1 MKTTPTQPLATAV
14 HTLLLTSI
22 CMFSSATSSNTI
34 ANDNPDQ
41 CSYRDAS
48 TNDGWGYNATT
59 GESCAPLSFNDQP
72 AGTSCS
78 YAYAQQN
85 QGWGYDESTGLSCPP
100 LASDDTGSAV
110 ADAVSGTRLVVQFR
124 GTGTAQSRTFDTTG
138 DGIPDTTAPCFDAPI
153 FNPATGLQIGTGSDC
168 LDVISDDNG
177 NIRLTGTGFFTLD
190 SGDTLVVQG
199 NTTVR
204 PVLQPTTRDG
214 INFTHITGANGD
226 DGILFGTGAFTDAT
240 GGVRLSGQVDMS
252 RLTSDNQIF
261 FDCLFVIAF
270 D

>member
-1 MKTTPTQPLATAV
+1 MKTTRTQPLATAV
-14 HTLLLTSI
+14 HTVLLASI
-22 CMFSSATSSNTI
+22 CMFSSFTSSNAI
-34 ANDNPDQ
+34 ANDGADQ
-41 CSYRDAS
+41 CTYRDAA
-48 TNDGWGYNATT
+48 TNDGWGYNAST
-59 GESCAPLSFNDQP
+59 GESCAPLPIDDQP
-72 AGTSCS
+72 AAQNCS

-85 QGWGYDESTGLSCPP
+85 QGWGFDETTGLSCPP
-100 LASDDTGSAV
+100 LAADDSTSSMPDGI
-110 ADAVSGTRLVVQFR
+110 SGTRLVVQFK
-124 GTGTAQSRTFDTTG
+124 GPGTAEPRTFDTTG

-177 NIRLTGTGFFTLD
+177 NLRLTGTGFFTLD

-204 PVLQPTTRDG
+204 PVLQPTMRDG

-226 DGILFGTGAFTDAT
+226 DGVLYGTGAFDGAT

-270 D
+270 N

>member
-1 MKTTPTQPLATAV
+1 MKTTYIKPLLTAV
-14 HTLLLTSI
+14 HALVLTSI
-22 CMFSSATSSNTI
+22 GIGSTVIPSQTI
-34 ANDNPDQ
+34 ASDNPDQ
-41 CSYRDAS
+41 CSYRDAAA
-48 TNDGWGYNATT
+48 NDGWGYNAAT
-59 GESCAPLSFNDQP
+59 GESCTPLAAGNQP
-72 AGTSCS
+72 AGNNCS

-85 QGWGYDESTGLSCPP
+85 QGWGYDETTGLSCPP
-100 LASDDTGSAV
+100 LASDDTLSSIPDG
-110 ADAVSGTRLVVQFR
+110 VSGTRLVVQFK
-124 GTGTAQSRTFDTTG
+124 GLGTAQIRTFDTTG

-153 FNPATGLQIGTGSDC
+153 FNPATGFQIGTGSDC
-168 LDVISDDNG
+168 LDVISDNNG

-226 DGILFGTGAFTDAT
+226 NGIVLGTGAFTGAT
-240 GGVRLSGQVDMS
+240 GGVRLSGQVDLS
-252 RLTSDNQIF
+252 QLATDNQIF